1 MKNKIRLIA
10 YLILALVLF
19 ASCNQK
25 QDQQPKKA
33 TGVESQNVTT
43 EEDKQKAIEE
53 YEQNIKGVK
62 AIKVAELDR
71 VSAGKE
77 ITVYLGRKTCPDCQK
92 FSKIFK
98 PFVSKYEIYYIDSV
112 AGIKKSPEDLKKF
125 RTDNDLKTV
134 PAVFR
139 VRNGKI
145 TDRMDIDDKVGT
157 TSEELQKFFD
167 KK

>member
-1 MKNKIRLIA
+1 MKNKFKLIIC
-10 YLILALVLF
+10 LTLMLVLF

-25 QDQQPKKA
+25 QDEPTKKA
-33 TGVESQNVTT
+33 TGVESKNVTT

-62 AIKVAELDR
+62 EIKVAELDE

-112 AGIKKSPEDLKKF
+112 AGF

-139 VRNGKI
+139 VKDGKI
-145 TDRMDIDDKVGT
+145 TDRMNIDDKVGT

>member
-1 MKNKIRLIA
+1 MKNKFKLIVCVSFM
-10 YLILALVLF
+10 LVLF

-25 QDQQPKKA
+25 QDKPTKKA
-33 TGVESQNVTT
+33 TGVESKNVTT
-43 EEDKQKAIEE
+43 EEDKQKKIEE

-62 AIKVAELDR
+62 EIKVKELDE

-92 FSKIFK
+92 FSKVFK

-125 RTDNDLKTV
+125 RTDNDIKTV

-139 VRNGKI
+139 VKDGKI
-145 TDRMDIDDKVGT
+145 TDRMNIDDKVGT
-157 TSEELQKFFD
+157 TPEELQKFLD

>member
-1 MKNKIRLIA
+1 MKNKFKLIVCVSFM
-10 YLILALVLF
+10 LVLF

-25 QDQQPKKA
+25 QDQQAKKA
-33 TGVESQNVTT
+33 TGVESKNVTT

-53 YEQNIKGVK
+53 YEQNIKGV
-62 AIKVAELDR
+62 
-71 VSAGKE
+71 KE

-139 VRNGKI
+139 VKNGKI
-145 TDRMDIDDKVGT
+145 TDRMNIDDKVGT
-157 TSEELQKFFD
+157 SPEELQNFFD

>member
-1 MKNKIRLIA
+1 MKNKIKLIVCVS
-10 YLILALVLF
+10 LMLVLF
-19 ASCNQK
+19 ASCSQK
-25 QDQQPKKA
+25 QDQQLKSTQAQSKNK
-33 TGVESQNVTT
+33 TSQ
-43 EEDKQKAIEE
+43 EDKQKAIAE

-62 AIKVAELDR
+62 EIKVAELSK

-77 ITVYLGRKTCPDCQK
+77 ITVYLGRKNCPDCQK

-139 VRNGKI
+139 VKDGKI
-145 TDRMDIDDKVGT
+145 TDRMNIDDKVGT
-157 TSEELQKFFD
+157 TSEELQSFFD